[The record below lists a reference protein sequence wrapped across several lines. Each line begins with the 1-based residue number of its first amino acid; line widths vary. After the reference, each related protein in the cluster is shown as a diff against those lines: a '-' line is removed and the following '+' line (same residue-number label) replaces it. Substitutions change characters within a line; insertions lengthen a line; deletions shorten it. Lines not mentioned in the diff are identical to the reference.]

1 MNQLRGILLRLRGI
15 VEESDGNVPP
25 PLTYC
30 RQRRNR
36 LIFPQPREALRRGN
50 EIVHRQGPIELVT
63 IVRLR
68 ICLRDQTESMGNQ
81 VLKSAIATMQT
92 QVEEIDIDSDSDVP
106 DLIDSQ
112 GNIVN

>member
-1 MNQLRGILLRLRGI
+1 ML
-15 VEESDGNVPP
+15 
-25 PLTYC
+25 
-30 RQRRNR
+30 
-36 LIFPQPREALRRGN
+36 
-50 EIVHRQGPIELVT
+50 

-68 ICLRDQTESMGNQ
+68 ICLRDQTESVDNQ
-81 VLKSAIATMQT
+81 VLKSAIAITQT